1 MNTRVITAG
10 EKLKDIRKRYKIK
23 QYELSGNELTRN
35 MISMIET
42 NKAGL
47 TKNTAEILLK
57 NIYRLCEKKSIPCDV
72 TLEYLL
78 ESDEIQAK
86 KICDSFIKLLNS
98 NPSKVFENEF
108 ETSLSEIQKLLD
120 TYKLRDKK
128 LTIYLK
134 LSDIYNNS
142 RDFYKAYLYSLR
154 AFENYNDL
162 FNNPELINLIIKL
175 TNYCNR
181 LKKYK
186 EALNFSKLAYIYM
199 PNLPKDKAYK
209 LKFNTIRAY
218 KNLKDYDLALK
229 TIDEIENSFKEKLN
243 SDSTE
248 KISILIF
255 KANCLCEKKFF
266 IDSLQIQKRILELT
280 EDNVELHLV
289 TLCNII
295 EIYTKINDSQKLKE
309 YIDRSIF
316 YLKEYDKLKNKIYSS
331 EIYNTI
337 GLGYYAINKFET
349 SKLYFNKALSESKKY
364 KDVDIIISSFE
375 KLLSISIKSNCKD
388 EVNYLKNQ
396 LIELISLKLLPVNNL
411 LIFEFI
417 RYYNDL
423 GDRETIND
431 IVNFAKSVFSK

>member
-1 MNTRVITAG
+1 MNTKVITAG

-57 NIYRLCEKKSIPCDV
+57 NIHRLCEEKSINCDV

-86 KICDSFIKLLNS
+86 KICDDFIKLLNS
-98 NPSKVFENEF
+98 NPNKVLEDEF
-108 ETSLSEIQKLLD
+108 QTSLSEIQKLLD

-134 LSDIYNNS
+134 LSDIFDDC

-162 FNNPELINLIIKL
+162 FNNPELIDLIIRI
-175 TNYCNR
+175 TYYCNH

-186 EALNFSKLAYIYM
+186 ETINFQKLAYIYM
-199 PNLPKDKAYK
+199 SNLPEDKAYK
-209 LKFNTIRAY
+209 LKYNTIKAY
-218 KNLKDYDLALK
+218 KNLRDYDSALK
-229 TIDEIENSFKEKLN
+229 TIDEIEYTFKEKLN
-243 SDSTE
+243 SDSIE
-248 KISILIF
+248 KISIMIF
-255 KANCLCEKKFF
+255 KANCLSEKKLF
-266 IDSLQIQKRILELT
+266 IDSLQIHRKILELT
-280 EDNVELHLV
+280 KDDVELHLV

-295 EIYTKINDSQKLKE
+295 EVYTKINDSQKLKE
-309 YIDRSIF
+309 YIDKSIF
-316 YLKEYDKLKNKIYSS
+316 YLKEYDKLENKIYSS
-331 EIYNTI
+331 EIYNII
-337 GLGYYAINKFET
+337 GLGYYAISKFEM
-349 SKLYFNKALSESKKY
+349 SKLYFNKALNEAKKY
-364 KDVDIIISSFE
+364 KDVDIITSSFE
-375 KLLSISIKSNCKD
+375 KLLSIAIQNNCKD
-388 EVNYLKNQ
+388 EVNDLKNQ
-396 LIELISLKLLPVNNL
+396 LIELISLELLPINNP

-431 IVNFAKSVFSK
+431 IVNFAKGLLH